1 MKKITTS
8 FLGLLSLL
16 FLNSSIEAATPLA
29 NSGKTVPNKKIS
41 MPRFHKPMAKSSV
54 AASPTSRWYCYGET
68 IDEYFQGTSVLNFN
82 YLFPDSN
89 ILAEFGAGE
98 YSSPFV
104 HLLGDIL
111 DVNSEKFNDPI
122 AYPSSQFLNLGATN
136 KYKVDSVEMLFAYT
150 RKDTTVTDSLIF
162 EVCVNNANSSILDLI
177 IDDPAFVSNFTTDTA
192 IFFKALKYTY
202 QTNRINFVGGGT
214 AKRRYAFP
222 LNNQTISDTLE
233 NGFSL
238 IKFST
243 SNLPIVNAGKLVV
256 STVGFKPGYSYSLV
270 DTINSKNYV
279 TFVSFEEQDGGFP
292 IYKLGDDNSS
302 SIVDTDSRYNIN
314 PPSFGNIFNPAIIYT
329 APYGLEHHYISYKIS
344 SLCTADYDL
353 AVSGTP
359 EVSTGNGTAT
369 AVVTGG
375 TAPFSYVWTPGNLTG
390 ATVAGLTAGGYTCT
404 VTDANG
410 CQASKTIVITG
421 INERS
426 AEEASF
432 NMLPNPATNKVTIEY
447 TADKAVPATVRL
459 VSINGQEVYSE
470 NFAQA
475 KGKNIQNIDISG
487 LAKGVYFLQLRSENA
502 NISKKLIKN

>member
-16 FLNSSIEAATPLA
+16 FLNTSSEAATPLT
-29 NSGKTVPNKKIS
+29 NSGKTVPNKNIS
-41 MPRFHKPMAKSSV
+41 LPRFHKPMSQSTTSV
-54 AASPTSRWYCYGET
+54 GPTTRWYSYAET
-68 IDEYFQGTSVLNFN
+68 IDEYFQGTSVLSFN

-111 DVNSEKFNDPI
+111 DVRSSKFNDPI
-122 AYPSSQFLNLGATN
+122 TYPASQFMQLTATS
-136 KYKVDSVEMLFAYT
+136 KYKVDSLKCYFVYT
-150 RKDTTVTDSLIF
+150 RVDTSVTDSLIF
-162 EVCVNNANSSILDLI
+162 EVCVNNTNNST
-177 IDDPAFVSNFTTDTA
+177 PEYYFTGMAADYGVDTVR
-192 IFFKALKYTY
+192 FKAMRYTY
-202 QTNRINFVGGGT
+202 QTNRINFTGNGT
-214 AKRRYAFP
+214 TKKRYAIA
-222 LNNQTISDTLE
+222 LNNQTITDTLE
-233 NGFSL
+233 NGFSVAQ
-238 IKFST
+238 FST
-243 SNLPIVNAGKLVV
+243 ADLPIVNAGKFVI
-256 STVGFKPGYSYSLV
+256 STVSFKPSYSYSLV
-270 DTINSKNYV
+270 DTLNNLNHV
-279 TFVSFEEQDGGFP
+279 TFISLEEQDGGFP
-292 IYKLGDDNSS
+292 IYTPGDYNISQ
-302 SIVDTDSRYNIN
+302 VVTTDVRYNLDPAPGWNGLFI
-314 PPSFGNIFNPAIIYT
+314 PSVAYT
-329 APYGLEHHYISYKIS
+329 APFSFEHHYISYKIS

-410 CQASKTIVITG
+410 CQVSKTIVITG

-426 AEEASF
+426 AEESTF

-447 TADKAVPATVRL
+447 TADKAVQATVRL
-459 VSINGQEVYSE
+459 VSINGQEVYTE

>member
-16 FLNSSIEAATPLA
+16 FLNTSTEAATPLA

-41 MPRFHKPMAKSSV
+41 MPRFHKPMAKSSA

-68 IDEYFQGTSVLNFN
+68 MDAFFQGSSVLNFN

-104 HLLGDIL
+104 HSLGDIL
-111 DVNSEKFNDPI
+111 DVRSPKFNDPI
-122 AYPSSQFLNLGATN
+122 TYPASQFMNLTATS
-136 KYKVDSVEMLFAYT
+136 KFKVDSIELFFAYT
-150 RKDTTVTDSLIF
+150 RNDTTITDSLIF
-162 EVCVNNANSSILDLI
+162 EVCVNNTNTTT
-177 IDDPAFVSNFTTDTA
+177 PEYYFTGMAADYGVDTVR
-192 IFFKALKYTY
+192 FKGMRYTY
-202 QTNRINFVGGGT
+202 QTNRINFSGGGT
-214 AKRRYAFP
+214 AKRRYAVA
-222 LNNQTISDTLE
+222 LNNQTVADTLE
-233 NGFSL
+233 NGFSV
-238 IKFST
+238 IQVST
-243 SNLPIVNAGKLVV
+243 SDLPVVNAGKFVI
-256 STVGFKPGYSYSLV
+256 STVSFKPGYAYSLV
-270 DTINSKNYV
+270 DTVNTKNYV

-292 IYKLGDDNSS
+292 IYTPGDYNISQ
-302 SIVDTDSRYNIN
+302 VVTTDVRYNLDPAPGWNGLFI
-314 PPSFGNIFNPAIIYT
+314 PSVAYT
-329 APYGLEHHYISYKIS
+329 APFSFEHHYISYKIS

-410 CQASKTIVITG
+410 CQVSKTIVITG

-426 AEEASF
+426 AEESTF

>member
-1 MKKITTS
+1 
-8 FLGLLSLL
+8 
-16 FLNSSIEAATPLA
+16 
-29 NSGKTVPNKKIS
+29 
-41 MPRFHKPMAKSSV
+41 
-54 AASPTSRWYCYGET
+54 
-68 IDEYFQGTSVLNFN
+68 
-82 YLFPDSN
+82 
-89 ILAEFGAGE
+89 
-98 YSSPFV
+98 
-104 HLLGDIL
+104 
-111 DVNSEKFNDPI
+111 
-122 AYPSSQFLNLGATN
+122 
-136 KYKVDSVEMLFAYT
+136 
-150 RKDTTVTDSLIF
+150 
-162 EVCVNNANSSILDLI
+162 
-177 IDDPAFVSNFTTDTA
+177 
-192 IFFKALKYTY
+192 
-202 QTNRINFVGGGT
+202 
-214 AKRRYAFP
+214 
-222 LNNQTISDTLE
+222 
-233 NGFSL
+233 
-238 IKFST
+238 
-243 SNLPIVNAGKLVV
+243 
-256 STVGFKPGYSYSLV
+256 
-270 DTINSKNYV
+270 
-279 TFVSFEEQDGGFP
+279 
-292 IYKLGDDNSS
+292 
-302 SIVDTDSRYNIN
+302 
-314 PPSFGNIFNPAIIYT
+314 
-329 APYGLEHHYISYKIS
+329 
-344 SLCTADYDL
+344 L

>member
-68 IDEYFQGTSVLNFN
+68 MDEFFQGSSVLNFN

-104 HLLGDIL
+104 HSLGDIL
-111 DVNSEKFNDPI
+111 DVRSPKFNDPI
-122 AYPSSQFLNLGATN
+122 TYPASQFMNLTATS
-136 KYKVDSVEMLFAYT
+136 KFKVDSIELFFAYT
-150 RKDTTVTDSLIF
+150 RNDTTITDSLIF
-162 EVCVNNANSSILDLI
+162 EVCVNNTNTTT
-177 IDDPAFVSNFTTDTA
+177 PEYYFTGMAADYGVDTVR
-192 IFFKALKYTY
+192 FKGMRYTY
-202 QTNRINFVGGGT
+202 QTNRINFSGGGT
-214 AKRRYAFP
+214 AKRRYAVA
-222 LNNQTISDTLE
+222 LNNQTVADTLE
-233 NGFSL
+233 NGFSV
-238 IKFST
+238 IQVST
-243 SNLPIVNAGKLVV
+243 SDLPVVNAGKFVI
-256 STVGFKPGYSYSLV
+256 STVSFKPGYAYSLV
-270 DTINSKNYV
+270 DTVNTKNYV

-292 IYKLGDDNSS
+292 VYTPGDYNVSQ
-302 SIVDTDSRYNIN
+302 IVNTDIRYNLDPAPGWNGTFI
-314 PPSFGNIFNPAIIYT
+314 PSLAYT
-329 APYGLEHHYISYKIS
+329 APYAFEHHYISYKIS

-410 CQASKTIVITG
+410 CQVSQTVVITG

-447 TADKAVPATVRL
+447 TADKAVPATIRL